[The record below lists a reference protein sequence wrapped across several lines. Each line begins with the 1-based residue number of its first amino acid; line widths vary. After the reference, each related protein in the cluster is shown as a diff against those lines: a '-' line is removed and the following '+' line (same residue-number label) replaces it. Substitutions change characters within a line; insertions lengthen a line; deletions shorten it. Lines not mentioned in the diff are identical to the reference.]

1 MLTTPQ
7 NHLSCI
13 IRFKEVWFQHAFDDP
28 FIIIA
33 IAMHCYCQHHH
44 IYEGVPLLP
53 ASDDL
58 ALNGGR
64 ADGLPL

>member
-1 MLTTPQ
+1 MKAFLFYLPRMITFTT
-7 NHLSCI
+7 I
-13 IRFKEVWFQHAFDDP
+13 IL
-28 FIIIA
+28 IIL
-33 IAMHCYCQHHH
+33 YYQQYRYHHH
-44 IYEGVPLLP
+44 HHHPHHHNYEGVPLLP